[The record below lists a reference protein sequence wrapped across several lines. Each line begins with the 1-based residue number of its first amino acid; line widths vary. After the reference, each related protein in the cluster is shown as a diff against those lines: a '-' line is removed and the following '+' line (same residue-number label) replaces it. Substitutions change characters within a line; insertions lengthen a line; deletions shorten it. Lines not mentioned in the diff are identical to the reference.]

1 MPDLGQLA
9 LLVLIGVPLAVAV
22 SIPLRRGSSPPE
34 ADAGGNLDALALRR
48 RIAYEALRDLE
59 VDRRAGNL
67 HVRQYLRMRS
77 ELELRAAAALA
88 DLEGAVG
95 QADPNAAVPET
106 RTWRVGRRLS
116 AGIAAAL
123 AVVLIVGFA
132 LPRPLSLANRTVVN
146 EPLAAARAAEEA
158 RTSEIQRLLR
168 ELEIAEEPSPQVLSD
183 LADAY
188 LAGPNGDDL
197 SKAALVLLAL
207 IQLRPDDPD
216 PHARIVTAYLRA
228 GDYENAAKATD
239 ALEAIA
245 AESADV
251 AFFRGLIAL
260 RGTRDRAAA
269 VEAFDEFLRS
279 APDDPRAA
287 MVRSLRAEAA
297 GEVPPGS

>member
-9 LLVLIGVPLAVAV
+9 LLVLIGVPLAVVV
-22 SIPLRRGSSPPE
+22 SRPLLRVEWAPD
-34 ADAGGNLDALALRR
+34 ADSGHDLDALALRR

-59 VDRRAGNL
+59 VDHRAGNL

-88 DLEGAVG
+88 DLE
-95 QADPNAAVPET
+95 NAAGHPAFDGSVPET
-106 RTWRVGRRLS
+106 HAWRAGRRLS
-116 AGIAAAL
+116 AGIGTAL
-123 AVVLIVGFA
+123 AVVLLVGFA
-132 LPRPLSLANRTVVN
+132 LPQPVSLANRTVVN

-158 RTSEIQRLLR
+158 RTNEIERLLR
-168 ELEIAEEPSPQVLSD
+168 ELQTAEEPDPETLSK

-188 LAGPNGDDL
+188 LAGNAQEDL
-197 SKAALVLLAL
+197 RRAALALLAL
-207 IQLRPDDPD
+207 IQLRPDDSD
-216 PHARIVTAYLRA
+216 PRARIVTAYLRA

-245 AESADV
+245 PESVDV

-260 RGTRDRAAA
+260 RGTRDQAAA
-269 VEAFDEFLRS
+269 VEAFDEFLRA

-287 MVRSLRAEAA
+287 MVRSLRAEAT

>member
-22 SIPLRRGSSPPE
+22 SRPLRRVESATDVGSRH
-34 ADAGGNLDALALRR
+34 DLDALALRR

-59 VDRRAGNL
+59 IDRRAGNL

-88 DLEGAVG
+88 DLENAAGHAAFVG
-95 QADPNAAVPET
+95 AVPET
-106 RTWRVGRRLS
+106 HAWRTGRRLS
-116 AGIAAAL
+116 AGIGTAL
-123 AVVLIVGFA
+123 AVVLVVGFA
-132 LPRPLSLANRTVVN
+132 LPQPVSLANRTVVN

-158 RTSEIQRLLR
+158 RTNEIERLLR
-168 ELEIAEEPSPQVLSD
+168 ELQTAEEPDPETLSK

-188 LAGPNGDDL
+188 LAGNAPEDL
-197 SKAALVLLAL
+197 RRAAFALLAV
-207 IQLRPDDPD
+207 IQLRPDDSEPR
-216 PHARIVTAYLRA
+216 ARIVTAYLRA
-228 GDYENAAKATD
+228 GDYENAAEATD

-245 AESADV
+245 PESVDV

-260 RGTRDRAAA
+260 RGTGDQAAA
-269 VEAFDEFLRS
+269 VEAFDEFLRA

-287 MVRSLRAEAA
+287 MVRSLRAEAT
-297 GEVPPGS
+297 GEVSPGS